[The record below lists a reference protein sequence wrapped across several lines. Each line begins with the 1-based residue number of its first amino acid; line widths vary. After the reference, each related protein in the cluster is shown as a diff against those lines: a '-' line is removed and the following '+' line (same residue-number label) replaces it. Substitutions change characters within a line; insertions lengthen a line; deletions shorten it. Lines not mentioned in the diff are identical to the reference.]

1 MKNKRSILNVAV
13 SIFFKIVLFAGSFLV
28 RRYLIRFVGNDVNG
42 LNSLYLSVIGVL
54 SVAELGIGDAI
65 IFCMYKPI
73 VEGDTAKVSALYT
86 LFKRIYAIIGV
97 IIAVAGCGVM
107 PFLPHLAKGY
117 AALDINLYLTFGL
130 MLVSTVLTYFF
141 SAKTSLI
148 NAYRNNYIAT
158 TITSIGQLL
167 QQVLQIIVL
176 FWTQSFVWYLCC
188 RIVAVLVQWGLTD
201 IVTSKKYASIVKH
214 PAVQIDNTTK
224 GEIVRNVKAM
234 FMHRIG
240 GVMVNT
246 IDSIIISSFV
256 GVAILGKYSN
266 YTTIM
271 TAMTGVLVLFFTPL
285 TSTIGHLFV
294 GNKED
299 AKRYFNFFYTLN
311 FSLGCIFF
319 LGYYSIIDELIYL
332 LFGSDLA
339 LSKSVSFVITV
350 NYFIQ
355 YMRQSVLL
363 FRDASG
369 TFYYDRWKPIAEGL
383 CNLVLSILF
392 VTIFQKTFGDDFAVV
407 GVIVATI
414 ITNMFICHIIE
425 PYVLFKH
432 AFQMSPQKY
441 YLQNYRNIAVFV
453 VLLLIVDFCLVTTEN
468 KLLELLING
477 TIAVGI
483 SLVPVIAAI
492 MINKDFQYYARS
504 FLGGLYSKFH
514 KT

>member
-1 MKNKRSILNVAV
+1 MKKKQSILNVVV
-13 SIFFKIVLFAGSFLV
+13 SIFFKIVLFIVAFLV
-28 RRYLIRFVGNDVNG
+28 RRYLIRFAGNDVNG
-42 LNSLYLSVIGVL
+42 INSLYLSIIGVL
-54 SVAELGIGDAI
+54 AVAELGIGDAI
-65 IFCMYKPI
+65 TFCMYKPI
-73 VEGDTAKVSALYT
+73 VAGDTAKVSALYT
-86 LFKRIYAIIGV
+86 LFKRIYTIIGV
-97 IIAVAGCGVM
+97 VIAFAGCAVM
-107 PFLPHLAKGY
+107 PFLPYLAKGY

-167 QQVLQIIVL
+167 QQVFQIIVL

-201 IVTSKKYASIVKH
+201 IVTSKKYASIVEF
-214 PAVQIDNTTK
+214 PAMQIDKTTK
-224 GEIVRNVKAM
+224 GEIVKNVKAM

-240 GVMVNT
+240 NMMVNT

-271 TAMTGVLVLFFTPL
+271 VAMIGVLELFFTPL
-285 TSTIGHLFV
+285 SSTIGHLFV
-294 GNKED
+294 ENREA
-299 AKRYFNFFYTLN
+299 AKRYFNFFYALN
-311 FSLGCIFF
+311 FSLGCVFF
-319 LGYYSIIDELIYL
+319 LGYYSIIDQLIYL
-332 LFGSDLA
+332 LFGSGLE
-339 LSKSVSFVITV
+339 LSKSVTFVITV

-355 YMRQSVLL
+355 YMRSSIGL
-363 FRDASG
+363 FRNASG

-392 VTIFQKTFGDDFAVV
+392 VTIFQKTIGDDFAVV

-414 ITNMFICHIIE
+414 ITNLFICHIIE
-425 PYVLFKH
+425 PHVLFKH
-432 AFQMSPQKY
+432 AFEMSPKKY
-441 YLQNYRNIAVFV
+441 YLQNYRNLVVFV
-453 VLLLIVDFCLVTTEN
+453 VLLLAVDFCFVTIDN
-468 KLLELLING
+468 KLVELLING

-483 SLVPVIAAI
+483 SLIPIAASM
-492 MINKDFQYYARS
+492 MINKDFRYYAKN
-504 FLGGLYSKFH
+504 FLVELYSKFH